1 MPRSQLEITT
11 SSVLRLV
18 KEESSYHSEIQ
29 QQEERLAKLE
39 KGEGGDDENREYM
52 LKQEVR
58 THLLG
63 YCMGSARHTT
73 LNVLLT

>member
-11 SSVLRLV
+11 SSILRLV
-18 KEESSYHSEIQ
+18 KEESSYHNEIQ

-39 KGEGGDDENREYM
+39 KGEGDDDENREYM

-58 THLLG
+58 DYL
-63 YCMGSARHTT
+63 
-73 LNVLLT
+73 